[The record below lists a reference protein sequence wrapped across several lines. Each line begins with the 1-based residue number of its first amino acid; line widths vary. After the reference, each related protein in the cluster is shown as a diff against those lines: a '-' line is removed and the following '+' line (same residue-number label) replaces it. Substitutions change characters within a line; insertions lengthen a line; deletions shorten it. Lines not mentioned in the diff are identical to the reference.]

1 MRSSKLWAFVV
12 HLILLFFIV
21 SVPVS
26 AIPPLTT
33 VQDTL
38 YKADGARFNGV
49 AYIEWK
55 SFQAS
60 DASAIASSSVLIPIT
75 DGALR
80 VRLVPTSNASAGAH
94 YFVRYHADGRVQFTE
109 TWNVP
114 PSTTP
119 LAVAAVRVAHGA
131 STGGVITPPAGLTL
145 GDIAGLND
153 ELAAR
158 PVKGFTFTT
167 NRVVMTGSTGAL
179 ESVLGNL
186 SDCIHV
192 DGTTGPC
199 GSGSGSSGSG
209 PGFVDQ
215 EMPAGAANGSN
226 TVFTLAQAPSPAT
239 SLELYRN
246 GVLQRSGIDYTLSG
260 LTISFGV
267 QSTPQTGDLLT
278 ASYRLASEIAPL
290 GALGGALTGSFPEPQ
305 IAEGVISNFNIASAA
320 GIAESKLA
328 LNYATHSNA
337 NDPVAGEKAA
347 LSGTAGAPSA
357 SNKYVTDADARMT
370 NSRTPVTHNL
380 LSNEHG
386 DTTAGNAQR
395 GDLIVGMNQG
405 VIKWSRLPLGP
416 ANRCLTSNGTDAI
429 WNTCLFTGFHAGAIP
444 FTDSHGS
451 LAESPLHFSWDH
463 SNRRLA
469 VGSNWRPSTLTV
481 YDSAPGAS
489 VTTLT
494 VRGAQGQ
501 GNHPLQTWLD
511 PAGAEKARVEA
522 NGAFVTPSIETVST
536 TARAAWRE
544 AGTAV
549 DPSAKL
555 DGDAW
560 YNSAAKSHK
569 TFEAGQT
576 HTTPQVLC
584 ASGGGAT
591 ESTSLVQLGSCT
603 IPAGLLQP
611 GDRLAV
617 KTTWSHGGSNGD
629 FHTRWRWGSGVA
641 AAYNSSLSAPLAET
655 DGTIAL
661 HTGGAVV
668 SSSNAITGTVVSPK
682 LEGLAILY
690 SGGLTIGFE
699 GNLLNAGDSLALLQ
713 FTVIRYPAQA
723 NP

>member
-12 HLILLFFIV
+12 HLTLLFFFV

-60 DASAIASSSVLIPIT
+60 DASAIASSSVVIPIT

-119 LAVAAVRVAHGA
+119 LAVAAVRVANGA

-167 NRVVMTGSTGAL
+167 NRVVMTGPTGAL

-186 SDCIHV
+186 GDCIHV
-192 DGTTGPC
+192 DGTSGPC
-199 GSGSGSSGSG
+199 GSGGSSGSG

-215 EMPAGAANGSN
+215 ETPTGAVNGSN
-226 TVFTLAQAPSPAT
+226 TVFTLAQTPTPTT
-239 SLELYRN
+239 SLQLYRN

-260 LTISFGV
+260 LTVSFGS

-278 ASYRLASEIAPL
+278 ASYRLPSETSPSGL
-290 GALGGALTGSFPEPQ
+290 LSGALTGTFPAPQ
-305 IAEGVISNFNIASAA
+305 IAEGVISNFNIAAAA

-328 LNYATHSNA
+328 LNFPTHSNA
-337 NDPVAGEKAA
+337 NDPTAGEKAA
-347 LSGTAGAPSA
+347 LSGTAGAPSS
-357 SNKYVTDADARMT
+357 SNKFVTDLDGRMT
-370 NSRTPVTHNL
+370 NARVPVAHNL

-386 DTTAGNAQR
+386 DTTAGNVQR

-405 VIKWSRLPLGP
+405 VIKWSRLPLGG

-429 WNTCLFTGFHAGAIP
+429 WNTCLFTGFHAGAVP
-444 FTDSHGS
+444 FTDANGS
-451 LAESPLHFSWDH
+451 LAESPLHFKWDN

-469 VGSNWRPSTLTV
+469 VGSNWNPSTLTV
-481 YDSAPGAS
+481 YDSAAGTS

-494 VRGAQGQ
+494 VRAAQGQ
-501 GNHPLQTWLD
+501 GTNPLQTWLD
-511 PAGAEKARVEA
+511 SNGAEKARVES
-522 NGAFVTPSIETVST
+522 NGSLVTPSIEAVST
-536 TARAAWRE
+536 ASRPAWRE
-544 AGTAV
+544 TGTAI
-549 DPSAKL
+549 DPSSKL
-555 DGDAW
+555 EGDAW
-560 YNSAAKSHK
+560 YNSAGKSHK
-569 TFEAGQT
+569 TFDAGQT
-576 HTTPQVLC
+576 HTTPQVIC
-584 ASGGGAT
+584 ASGGGASD
-591 ESTSLVQLGSCT
+591 STTLVQLGSCT
-603 IPAGLLQP
+603 IPAGLLLS

-617 KTTWSHGGSNGD
+617 RTTWAHSGTSGD
-629 FHTRWRWGSGVA
+629 FQTRWRWGSGTA
-641 AAYNSSLSAPLAET
+641 AAFTSSVSVPVAET
-655 DGTIAL
+655 QGEIAL
-661 HTGGAVV
+661 HGGGVIV
-668 SSSNAITGTVVSPK
+668 SSSHNTPGTNTSTKLEAITGAYSS
-682 LEGLAILY
+682 GLVIA
-690 SGGLTIGFE
+690 FE
-699 GNLLNAGDSLALLQ
+699 GNALTLGDSIALLQ